1 MSKTAMN
8 LVKGVTLGM
17 VAGATAGLVGKK
29 MLDNNKKSIK
39 KKANRALK
47 EMGSMLDTAS
57 YMFK

>member
-1 MSKTAMN
+1 MAKGAMN
-8 LVKGVTLGM
+8 VVKGVTLGM

>member
-1 MSKTAMN
+1 MAKTAMN
-8 LVKGVTLGM
+8 MVKGVTLGM
-17 VAGATAGLVGKK
+17 VAGAAAGLVGKK
-29 MLDNNKKSIK
+29 MLDKNKNSMK

>member
-1 MSKTAMN
+1 MAKTAMN

>member
-1 MSKTAMN
+1 MAKTAMN

-17 VAGATAGLVGKK
+17 LAGATAGLVGKK